1 MLKIVDPALEN
12 QLENEDRRSKLN
24 EKAGVIV
31 EKLIVTL
38 SLIVCHGGK
47 LSYGKAFSD
56 FFPSVG
62 VGFGL
67 NDIVKGIPII
77 VLE

>member
-38 SLIVCHGGK
+38 SRMVRHGCK

-67 NDIVKGIPII
+67 IDIVKGIPII